1 MTIRKKKILLI
12 QLLLLFAGLFLLIF
26 TYINF
31 EKTSSNK
38 IFTKE
43 IKSEIDKKIKSD
55 VSSKNTFY
63 DIEYSGID
71 LSGNRYILRA
81 KEAVNDQTVEGLL
94 NLKFVNATFYFKN
107 NKNLNIYSDTG
118 FYNNKTLDMTFEN
131 NVNGFYEGSTLKAEK
146 AEYFNLKNLLII
158 TEDVKLQDF
167 RGTMLAEKLIFDI
180 EKNTLDISSSE
191 NKNVNANLNY
201 K

>member
-1 MTIRKKKILLI
+1 MTLRKKKIFLI
-12 QLLLLFAGLFLLIF
+12 QLLLLFAGLFLLIV

-38 IFTKE
+38 IFTRE

-81 KEAVNDQTVEGLL
+81 KEAVNDQTVEGLRCTDVPAFSVQYHPESSPGPHDSRYL
-94 NLKFVNATFYFKN
+94 FEQFIDMIEESMRHDVIEI
-107 NKNLNIYSDTG
+107 NKH
-118 FYNNKTLDMTFEN
+118 
-131 NVNGFYEGSTLKAEK
+131 A
-146 AEYFNLKNLLII
+146 
-158 TEDVKLQDF
+158 
-167 RGTMLAEKLIFDI
+167 
-180 EKNTLDISSSE
+180 
-191 NKNVNANLNY
+191 
-201 K
+201 

>member
-1 MTIRKKKILLI
+1 MTLRKRKILLI
-12 QLLLLFAGLFLLIF
+12 QLLLLFAGLFLLVV

-146 AEYFNLKNLLII
+146 AE
-158 TEDVKLQDF
+158 
-167 RGTMLAEKLIFDI
+167 
-180 EKNTLDISSSE
+180 
-191 NKNVNANLNY
+191 
-201 K
+201 